1 MADDSLINPEVGN
14 NLFVK
19 NTDAVAEAKAYAKAI
34 QDQAEL
40 EKQSYIKLFELQ
52 KAQQEQIQKTK
63 LEDIK
68 QVLAIQQETNKK
80 VYKHNLDL
88 IKKQTEEEIEKFKE
102 ATNARTDLDAAGK
115 KEKIDAEIAR
125 LTTIAENQ
133 KKQLEKTAKS
143 LGLDK
148 DGKTTKAAQ
157 EKAEKKA
164 TQARKKELYSTL
176 KDANTSQDDRLAA

>member
-1 MADDSLINPEVGN
+1 MANRDSLIDPEVGN
-14 NLFVK
+14 NLFVQ
-19 NTDAVAEAKAYAKAI
+19 NTDAVAAAKDYAKTI

-68 QVLAIQQETNKK
+68 QVLAIQQETNKMA
-80 VYKHNLDL
+80 YKHNLDL
-88 IKKQTEEEIEKFKE
+88 IERQKNEEIKKF
-102 ATNARTDLDAAGK
+102 TDVQNARSDINAAGK
-115 KEKIDAEIAR
+115 KELIDAKIAE
-125 LTTIAENQ
+125 LEAIAENQ

-148 DGKTTKAAQ
+148 TTKATQ

-164 TQARKKELYSTL
+164 IQARKKELYSTL
-176 KDANTSQDDRLAA
+176 KNADASQEDQLAA

>member
-80 VYKHNLDL
+80 VYQHNLDL

-148 DGKTTKAAQ
+148 DGKTIKAAQ

-164 TQARKKELYSTL
+164 AQARKKELYSTL
-176 KDANTSQDDRLAA
+176 KDANASQDDRLAA